1 MNKYQS
7 ISDDDGVYIETLE
20 SIVDRI
26 HDFTHLR
33 KSEITLLNVGFT
45 VKEEDGCKYLDCDF
59 ASFRIGIVKFQVDFH
74 SLEIV

>member
-26 HDFTHLR
+26 HNFTHLR
-33 KSEITLLNVGFT
+33 KSEITLLNVSFT
-45 VKEEDGCKYLDCDF
+45 VKEEDGCKYLDYDF
-59 ASFRIGIVKFQVDFH
+59 AFFRIGIVEFQVDFH

>member
-1 MNKYQS
+1 MNKYQP

-33 KSEITLLNVGFT
+33 KSEIILLSVGFFIR
-45 VKEEDGCKYLDCDF
+45 EEDGCKYLDCYL

>member
-1 MNKYQS
+1 MNRYQS

-33 KSEITLLNVGFT
+33 KSEITLLNVSFT
-45 VKEEDGCKYLDCDF
+45 VKEEDGCKYLYCDF
-59 ASFRIGIVKFQVDFH
+59 VSFRIGLVEFQVDFH